1 MIDRQASPAV
11 PGARHLAGIALVSGT
26 LLMTE
31 LALTRIFS
39 VIMYYHF
46 AFLAISIALF
56 GLSASG
62 VFAYVARG
70 WLNRYSIGRL
80 LAIESLVYAVATLV
94 ALFFLVRLRVGLNY
108 SPENLRLML
117 TIYALAALPF
127 FTGGLVITLAISRL
141 TARINAV
148 YAADLIGAA
157 CGCLVLIPLLDRLGA
172 PGVVLA
178 AATMAIVAA
187 LLFAPAA
194 GRTATALAG
203 AVVLALPLAGQLS
216 GRAGFDVVDTKG
228 HRGDRVL
235 FSKWNS
241 FSRIGVYDRTFGDWS
256 LSPTYKGPLPDSR
269 FMDIDSAASTPILG
283 VTPDLSNAQYLRYE
297 LTALAYHLVEQRLE
311 VRGLGSG
318 ESPLTPNLQPPTSGF
333 NALVIGP
340 GGGRDLVSALVFGAG
355 HVDGVEINPIIA
367 DDVMR
372 DRFRDFSG
380 GIYTNPR
387 VRITVDDGRSF
398 VRRSPDRYDVIQ
410 ASLVDT
416 WAATAAGAYTLTE
429 NSLYTVDAFN
439 DYLDHLNDRGILTIT
454 RWVFDG
460 LRLVSLAQEACEARG
475 WSAADRLAIVRQK
488 DVATFLLKKTPFTTG
503 EIDQL
508 RAIAARLQFDVLYA
522 PGGDARIDED
532 FGAGTQL
539 GDYARLIRAPDRHA
553 FYASYPQDIT
563 PTTDDR
569 PFFFHTTKVGDQF
582 QTAFGRSML
591 FGNGLSALLTLMA
604 ISAALV
610 LLFIVG
616 PLLLAA
622 FNPPEG
628 GHHVRGL
635 PHRWA
640 AWLAFF
646 GALGAGFMLIEVA
659 VLQRFVLLLGHP
671 VYSLTVTLF
680 SLLLGTG
687 LGAAWSR
694 RFPDTALR
702 HTGAIALALI
712 AVLGGVIIL
721 IVTPIVAWAIPF
733 ARAARMA
740 IAVATLLPL
749 GIALGLPM
757 PTGLRMLSAKAPQMI
772 PWAWGINGAL
782 SVVGAT
788 LAIFIAMNWGFTT
801 TLLAA
806 SGTYLIGLFAFLV
819 ATVPVAGRP

>member
-1 MIDRQASPAV
+1 
-11 PGARHLAGIALVSGT
+11 
-26 LLMTE
+26 
-31 LALTRIFS
+31 
-39 VIMYYHF
+39 
-46 AFLAISIALF
+46 
-56 GLSASG
+56 
-62 VFAYVARG
+62 
-70 WLNRYSIGRL
+70 
-80 LAIESLVYAVATLV
+80 
-94 ALFFLVRLRVGLNY
+94 
-108 SPENLRLML
+108 
-117 TIYALAALPF
+117 
-127 FTGGLVITLAISRL
+127 
-141 TARINAV
+141 
-148 YAADLIGAA
+148 
-157 CGCLVLIPLLDRLGA
+157 
-172 PGVVLA
+172 
-178 AATMAIVAA
+178 
-187 LLFAPAA
+187 
-194 GRTATALAG
+194 
-203 AVVLALPLAGQLS
+203 
-216 GRAGFDVVDTKG
+216 
-228 HRGDRVL
+228 
-235 FSKWNS
+235 
-241 FSRIGVYDRTFGDWS
+241 
-256 LSPTYKGPLPDSR
+256 
-269 FMDIDSAASTPILG
+269 
-283 VTPDLSNAQYLRYE
+283 
-297 LTALAYHLVEQRLE
+297 
-311 VRGLGSG
+311 
-318 ESPLTPNLQPPTSGF
+318 
-333 NALVIGP
+333 VIGP

-372 DRFRDFSG
+372 DRFREFSG

-522 PGGDARIDED
+522 PGGDARIDDD

-788 LAIFIAMNWGFTT
+788 LAIFIAMNWGFNT
-801 TLLAA
+801 TLFAA
-806 SGTYLIGLFAFLV
+806 SATYAIGLFMFLA
-819 ATVPVAGRP
+819 ATPRQD